1 MNLYKYLVF
10 TLLQC
15 SIGAL
20 ASNLSR
26 DTTQNVSLP
35 VFTHGS
41 TGQPDL
47 VFSMSASTNGSLAL
61 YLAGTSKHSWI
72 AVGTGTE
79 MQDSMMFIVYG
90 DKTKHGA
97 TLSTRYSTGENEP
110 KYMSNMDP
118 EANASHEN
126 GFFTVDAHYHNSSS
140 WMQHH
145 IDMSSNQQPFIFALG
160 PKLSRSNGG
169 SPSATIQRHVVYGR
183 FTMDMTK
190 AVSDA
195 APTANGDN
203 GAWVRSGASEAYGVS
218 SDYDVGSAIHAVVMC
233 LAFVLVFPLGA
244 LLLRFISVRVHYMVQ
259 LAASILVIIG
269 LGTGVYIST
278 EYNRTKNYNTAHQI
292 VGLIVFVGVA
302 IQLILGTVHHVIY
315 KRTRRAT
322 KLGKI
327 HLYLGPLVLVLG
339 IINAPLGTIV
349 GQRSQYN
356 IPYAVVVAVLAVLF
370 FAARIYIWRSTK
382 QNKTIE
388 ENSGSEGSEAEA
400 QVPLHMLNSTTKLT

>member
-1 MNLYKYLVF
+1 MYSSLHIMLNI
-10 TLLQC
+10 QMC
-15 SIGAL
+15 SISAL

-35 VFTHGS
+35 VFVHGS
-41 TGQPDL
+41 SGQPDL

-61 YLAGTSKHSWI
+61 YLAGAFKHSWI

-110 KYMSNMDP
+110 KYMSNMNP
-118 EANASHEN
+118 ESNAIHES
-126 GFFTVDAHYHNSSS
+126 GFFTVDAHYQNSSS

-145 IDMSSNQQPFIFALG
+145 IDMSSSEQPFIFALG
-160 PKLSRSNGG
+160 PKLSHSNGG
-169 SPSATIQRHVVYGR
+169 SPTATIQRHVVYGR

-190 AVSDA
+190 AVSDS
-195 APTANGDN
+195 APSANGDN
-203 GAWVRSGASEAYGVS
+203 GAWIRSGASEAYGVS

-233 LAFVLVFPLGA
+233 LAFVIVFPLGA

-269 LGTGVYIST
+269 LGTGVYISM

-292 VGLIVFVGVA
+292 IGLIVFVGVA

-315 KRTRRAT
+315 KRTRRST

-327 HLYLGPLVLVLG
+327 HLYLGPVVLVLG
-339 IINAPLGTIV
+339 IINAPLGTVV
-349 GQRSQYN
+349 GQRKSIY
-356 IPYAVVVAVLAVLF
+356 LA
-370 FAARIYIWRSTK
+370 IH
-382 QNKTIE
+382 
-388 ENSGSEGSEAEA
+388 EA
-400 QVPLHMLNSTTKLT
+400 K

>member
-1 MNLYKYLVF
+1 M
-10 TLLQC
+10 
-15 SIGAL
+15 
-20 ASNLSR
+20 
-26 DTTQNVSLP
+26 P

-41 TGQPDL
+41 AGQPDL

-61 YLAGTSKHSWI
+61 HLAGTSKHSWI

-90 DKTKHGA
+90 DKSKHGA

-110 KYMSNMDP
+110 KYMSNMNP
-118 EANASHEN
+118 TSNASHED
-126 GFFTVDAHYHNSSS
+126 GFFVVDAHYQNSSS
-140 WMQHH
+140 WMHNH
-145 IDMSSNQQPFIFALG
+145 IDMSSSKQPFIFALG

-190 AVSDA
+190 AVSDS
-195 APTANGDN
+195 APTPNGED
-203 GAWVRSGASEAYGVS
+203 GAWVRSDASEAYGVS

-233 LAFVLVFPLGA
+233 LAFVIVFPLGA
-244 LLLRFISVRVHYMVQ
+244 LLLRFVSVRVHYMVQ
-259 LAASILVIIG
+259 LAATILVIVG
-269 LGTGVYIST
+269 LGTGIYISM

-292 VGLIVFVGVA
+292 IGLIVFAGVA
-302 IQLILGTVHHVIY
+302 IQLILGTVHHVIF
-315 KRTRRAT
+315 KRTRRST

-327 HLYLGPLVLVLG
+327 HLYLGPAILVLG
-339 IINAPLGTIV
+339 IVNAPLGTVV

-370 FAARIYIWRSTK
+370 FAARFYIWRSNK
-382 QNKTIE
+382 QDKTLKQAE
-388 ENSGSEGSEAEA
+388 VSVESDGSDGEV